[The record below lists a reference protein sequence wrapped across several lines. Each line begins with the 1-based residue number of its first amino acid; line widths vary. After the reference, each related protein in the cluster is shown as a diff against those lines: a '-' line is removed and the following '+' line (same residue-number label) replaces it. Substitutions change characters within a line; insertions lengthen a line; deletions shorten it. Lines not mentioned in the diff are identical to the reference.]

1 MFKWLPCRRETREVT
16 DPEIKRQVD
25 AQQQELK
32 RRIEARIGRD
42 IQYEIEAIR
51 HGH

>member
-1 MFKWLPCRRETREVT
+1 MLKWLPFGRRNEEVT
-16 DPEIKRQVD
+16 DPAIRREIDEV
-25 AQQQELK
+25 QQELK

>member
-1 MFKWLPCRRETREVT
+1 MFKWLERHNQDLT
-16 DPEIKRQVD
+16 DPEIRRAIDKE
-25 AQQQELK
+25 QQELK

-51 HGH
+51 RGH